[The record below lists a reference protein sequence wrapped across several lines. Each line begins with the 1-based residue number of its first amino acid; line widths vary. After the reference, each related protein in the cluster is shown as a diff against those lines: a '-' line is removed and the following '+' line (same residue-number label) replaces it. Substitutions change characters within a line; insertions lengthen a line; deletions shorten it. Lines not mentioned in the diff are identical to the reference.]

1 MTTNIKQ
8 FFIIPLLLSIISGGV
23 VNAQEVPEVL
33 ANKLSATLDSMW
45 LVIDNKSLSAA
56 MQFNDEAVWED
67 AAGYSLLTP
76 EVEVTTA
83 HKYEIGSI
91 TKTLTGAC
99 VLQLVDEGI
108 LHLDDSVFTWLD
120 PIPFVDSTITIRQ
133 LLQHKSGLYEVLSNA
148 DFQPTILLDQDSI
161 WQAKDVINTFIQP
174 AFDVPGSTWSYCN
187 TGYFMLGMIIEA
199 ATGNP
204 FYEEI
209 RSRFLDPLELS
220 SIGIPSFE
228 TYTGPIAHVW
238 LDITG
243 DGVTDDAHFFY
254 YNWLSLNSA
263 VAAAGGYY
271 STPED
276 ITRWMRSYLRG
287 DLHSPAILAEAE
299 TTVTAPGIP
308 GTYGLGLTAKTF
320 LGYQVYGHGG
330 DLAYSANSWYLPEFD
345 LSITVM
351 NNDAT
356 VISWDLEPVTIALL
370 QTYLDYLAALN
381 ISQPL
386 TQIGVEITPNPFV
399 AQLEL
404 NIHALEPLK
413 GMQVTIINLLG
424 QSMFT
429 QEFTTFE
436 TGEQQI
442 QLTVPDQL
450 PSGAYMIV
458 VESNQQVIY
467 SDKLIKQ

>member
-8 FFIIPLLLSIISGGV
+8 LFIVPFSLLIICGGAA
-23 VNAQEVPEVL
+23 NAQEVPEVL

-56 MQFNDEAVWED
+56 MQFNDAAVWD
-67 AAGYSLLTP
+67 DVAGYSVLTP

-148 DFQPTILLDQDSI
+148 DFQPTLLLDQDSI

-209 RSRFLDPLELS
+209 RTRFLDPLALNS
-220 SIGIPSFE
+220 VGIPSFE

-299 TTVTAPGIP
+299 STVTAPGLP
-308 GTYGLGLTAKTF
+308 GTYGLGLIAKTF

-330 DLAYSANSWYLPEFD
+330 DLAYSANSWYFPEFD

-351 NNDAT
+351 NNDAEI
-356 VISWDLEPVTIALL
+356 ISWDLEPVTIALL
-370 QTYLDYLAALN
+370 QTYLDWKATLN
-381 ISQPL
+381 IGQQ
-386 TQIGVEITPNPFV
+386 TNEIAVDITPNPFV
-399 AQLEL
+399 SQLEL
-404 NIHALEPLK
+404 TVNALTPLEE
-413 GMQVTIINLLG
+413 MEVTIFNLLG
-424 QSMFT
+424 QSVFS
-429 QEFTTFE
+429 QELASIAS
-436 TGEQQI
+436 GEQQI
-442 QLTVPDQL
+442 QLSIPEQL

-458 VESNQQVIY
+458 VKSNQQKIY

>member
-8 FFIIPLLLSIISGGV
+8 LFIVPFSLLIICGGAA
-23 VNAQEVPEVL
+23 NAQEVPEVL
-33 ANKLSATLDSMW
+33 ANKLNATLDSMW

-56 MQFNDEAVWED
+56 MQFNDAAVWED
-67 AAGYSLLTP
+67 AAGYSVLTP

-148 DFQPTILLDQDSI
+148 DFQPTLLLDQDSI

-209 RSRFLDPLELS
+209 RTRFLDPLALNS
-220 SIGIPSFE
+220 VGIPSFE

-299 TTVTAPGIP
+299 STVTAPGLP
-308 GTYGLGLTAKTF
+308 GTYGLGLIAKTF

-330 DLAYSANSWYLPEFD
+330 DLAYSANSWYFPEFD

-351 NNDAT
+351 NNDAEF
-356 VISWDLEPVTIALL
+356 ISWDLEPVTIALL
-370 QTYLDYLAALN
+370 QTYLDWKATLN
-381 ISQPL
+381 IGQQ
-386 TQIGVEITPNPFV
+386 TNEIAVDITPNPFV
-399 AQLEL
+399 SQLEL
-404 NIHALEPLK
+404 TVNALTPLEE
-413 GMQVTIINLLG
+413 MEVTIFNLLG
-424 QSMFT
+424 QSVFS
-429 QEFTTFE
+429 QELASIAS
-436 TGEQQI
+436 GEQQI
-442 QLTVPDQL
+442 QLSIPEQL

-458 VESNQQVIY
+458 VKSNQQKIY

>member
-8 FFIIPLLLSIISGGV
+8 LFIVPFSLLIICGGAA
-23 VNAQEVPEVL
+23 NAQEVPEVL
-33 ANKLSATLDSMW
+33 ANKLNATLDSMW

-56 MQFNDEAVWED
+56 MQFNDAAVWED
-67 AAGYSLLTP
+67 VAGYSVLTP

-148 DFQPTILLDQDSI
+148 DFQPTLLLDQDSI

-209 RSRFLDPLELS
+209 RTRFLDPLALNS
-220 SIGIPSFE
+220 VGIPSFE

-299 TTVTAPGIP
+299 STVTAPGLP
-308 GTYGLGLTAKTF
+308 GTYGLGLIAKTF

-330 DLAYSANSWYLPEFD
+330 DLAYSANSWYFPEFD

-351 NNDAT
+351 NNDAEI
-356 VISWDLEPVTIALL
+356 ISWDLEPVTIALL
-370 QTYLDYLAALN
+370 QTYLDWKATLN
-381 ISQPL
+381 IGQQ
-386 TQIGVEITPNPFV
+386 TNEIAVDITPNPFV
-399 AQLEL
+399 SQLEL
-404 NIHALEPLK
+404 TVNALTPLEE
-413 GMQVTIINLLG
+413 MEVTIFNLLG
-424 QSMFT
+424 QSVFS
-429 QEFTTFE
+429 QELASIAS
-436 TGEQQI
+436 GEQHI
-442 QLTVPDQL
+442 QLSIPDQL

-458 VESNQQVIY
+458 VKSNQQKIY

>member
-8 FFIIPLLLSIISGGV
+8 HFFVPFLLLIIGGGPA
-23 VNAQEVPEVL
+23 NAQEVPEVL

-56 MQFNDEAVWED
+56 MQFNDDAVWED
-67 AAGYSLLTP
+67 AAGYSVLTP

-91 TKTLTGAC
+91 TKTLTSAC

-148 DFQPTILLDQDSI
+148 DLQPTLLLDQDSI

-174 AFDVPGSTWSYCN
+174 AFDEPGSTWSYCN

-209 RSRFLDPLELS
+209 RSRFLDPLALN

-228 TYTGPIAHVW
+228 SYTGPIAHVW

-276 ITRWMRSYLRG
+276 ITKWMRSYLRG
-287 DLHSPAILAEAE
+287 DLHSPEILAEAE
-299 TTVTAPGIP
+299 TTVTAPGLP
-308 GTYGLGLTAKTF
+308 GTYGLGLIAKTF

-330 DLAYSANSWYLPEFD
+330 DLSYSANSWYFPDFD

-351 NNDAT
+351 NNDAEI
-356 VISWDLEPVTIALL
+356 ISWDLEPVTIALL
-370 QTYLDYLAALN
+370 QTYLDWQATLN
-381 ISQPL
+381 IGQQTS
-386 TQIGVEITPNPFV
+386 EIAVAISPNPFTT
-399 AQLEL
+399 QLEL
-404 NIHALEPLK
+404 TINAITPLEE
-413 GMQVTIINLLG
+413 MQVDIYNLMG
-424 QSMFT
+424 QYVYS
-429 QEFTTFE
+429 QELSVIE

-442 QLTVPDQL
+442 QLTISDQL
-450 PSGAYMIV
+450 PSGAYMV
-458 VESNQQVIY
+458 VVKSNQQIIY

>member
-8 FFIIPLLLSIISGGV
+8 LFIVPFSLLIICGGAA
-23 VNAQEVPEVL
+23 NAQEVPEVL

-56 MQFNDEAVWED
+56 MQFNDAAVWED
-67 AAGYSLLTP
+67 AAGYSVLTP

-148 DFQPTILLDQDSI
+148 DFQPTLLLDQDSI

-209 RSRFLDPLELS
+209 RTRFLDPLALNS
-220 SIGIPSFE
+220 VGIPSFE

-299 TTVTAPGIP
+299 STVTAPGLP
-308 GTYGLGLTAKTF
+308 GTYGLGLIAKTF

-330 DLAYSANSWYLPEFD
+330 DLAYSANSWYFPEFD

-351 NNDAT
+351 NNDAEI
-356 VISWDLEPVTIALL
+356 ISWDLEPVTIALL
-370 QTYLDYLAALN
+370 QTYLDWKATLN
-381 ISQPL
+381 IGQQ
-386 TQIGVEITPNPFV
+386 TNEIAVDITPNPFV
-399 AQLEL
+399 SQLEL
-404 NIHALEPLK
+404 TVNALTPLEE
-413 GMQVTIINLLG
+413 MEVTIFNLLG
-424 QSMFT
+424 QSVFS
-429 QEFTTFE
+429 QELASIAS
-436 TGEQQI
+436 GEQQI
-442 QLTVPDQL
+442 QLSIPEQL

-458 VESNQQVIY
+458 VKSNQQKIY

>member
-1 MTTNIKQ
+1 MPTNIKQ
-8 FFIIPLLLSIISGGV
+8 HFISTLVLIILGGGAV
-23 VNAQEVPEVL
+23 KAQEVPEVL
-33 ANKLSATLDSMW
+33 ANKLNATLDSMW
-45 LVIDNKSLSAA
+45 LLIDNKSLSAA
-56 MQFNDEAVWED
+56 MQFNDNAVWED
-67 AAGYSLLTP
+67 AAGYSILTP

-108 LHLDDSVFTWLD
+108 LHLDDSVFTWLE

-148 DFQPTILLDQDSI
+148 DLQPTLLLDQDSI

-174 AFDVPGSTWSYCN
+174 AFDEPGGTWSYCN

-209 RSRFLDPLELS
+209 RNRFLDPLALS

-287 DLHSPAILAEAE
+287 DLHSAAILTEAE
-299 TTVTAPGIP
+299 TTVTAPGLP
-308 GTYGLGLTAKTF
+308 GTYGLGLIAKTF

-330 DLAYSANSWYLPEFD
+330 DLSYSANSWYFPEFD

-351 NNDAT
+351 NNDAEI
-356 VISWDLEPVTIALL
+356 ISWDLEPVTIALL
-370 QTYLDYLAALN
+370 QTYLDYQATLN
-381 ISQPL
+381 IPQQTTS
-386 TQIGVEITPNPFV
+386 IAVEISPNPFIN
-399 AQLEL
+399 QLEL
-404 NIHALEPLK
+404 KINALTPVEN
-413 GMQVTIINLLG
+413 MQVSIFNLMGHNIYTQKLG
-424 QSMFT
+424 VVES
-429 QEFTTFE
+429 
-436 TGEQQI
+436 GQQQTHI
-442 QLTVPDQL
+442 TVPDQL
-450 PSGAYMIV
+450 PVGAYMVI
-458 VESNQQVIY
+458 VESNQHIIY
-467 SDKLIKQ
+467 SDKFIKQ

>member
-8 FFIIPLLLSIISGGV
+8 LFISTLGLIILGGGAV
-23 VNAQEVPEVL
+23 KAQEVPEVL

-45 LVIDNKSLSAA
+45 LLIDNKSLSAA
-56 MQFNDEAVWED
+56 MQFNDNAVWED
-67 AAGYSLLTP
+67 AAGYSILTP

-108 LHLDDSVFTWLD
+108 LHLDDSVFTWLE

-148 DFQPTILLDQDSI
+148 DLQPTLLLDQDSI
-161 WQAKDVINTFIQP
+161 WQAKDVINTFIQAP
-174 AFDVPGSTWSYCN
+174 YDEPGSTWSYCN

-209 RSRFLDPLELS
+209 RNRFLDPLALS

-263 VAAAGGYY
+263 VAAA
-271 STPED
+271 
-276 ITRWMRSYLRG
+276 RG
-287 DLHSPAILAEAE
+287 ILCH
-299 TTVTAPGIP
+299 T
-308 GTYGLGLTAKTF
+308 
-320 LGYQVYGHGG
+320 
-330 DLAYSANSWYLPEFD
+330 
-345 LSITVM
+345 
-351 NNDAT
+351 
-356 VISWDLEPVTIALL
+356 
-370 QTYLDYLAALN
+370 
-381 ISQPL
+381 
-386 TQIGVEITPNPFV
+386 
-399 AQLEL
+399 
-404 NIHALEPLK
+404 
-413 GMQVTIINLLG
+413 
-424 QSMFT
+424 
-429 QEFTTFE
+429 
-436 TGEQQI
+436 
-442 QLTVPDQL
+442 
-450 PSGAYMIV
+450 
-458 VESNQQVIY
+458 
-467 SDKLIKQ
+467 

>member
-8 FFIIPLLLSIISGGV
+8 LFIVPFSLLIICGGAA
-23 VNAQEVPEVL
+23 NAQEVPEVL
-33 ANKLSATLDSMW
+33 ANKLNATLDSMW

-56 MQFNDEAVWED
+56 MQFNDAAVWED
-67 AAGYSLLTP
+67 AAGYSVLTP

-148 DFQPTILLDQDSI
+148 DFQPTLLLDQDSI

-209 RSRFLDPLELS
+209 RTRFLDPLALNS
-220 SIGIPSFE
+220 VGIPSFE

-299 TTVTAPGIP
+299 STVTAPGLP
-308 GTYGLGLTAKTF
+308 GTYGLGLIAKTF

-330 DLAYSANSWYLPEFD
+330 DLAYSANSWYFPEFD

-351 NNDAT
+351 NNDAEI
-356 VISWDLEPVTIALL
+356 ISWDLEPVTIALL
-370 QTYLDYLAALN
+370 QTYLDWKATLN
-381 ISQPL
+381 IGQQ
-386 TQIGVEITPNPFV
+386 TNEIAVDITPNPFV
-399 AQLEL
+399 SQLEL
-404 NIHALEPLK
+404 TVNALTPLEE
-413 GMQVTIINLLG
+413 MEVTIFNLLG
-424 QSMFT
+424 QSVFS
-429 QEFTTFE
+429 QELASIAS
-436 TGEQQI
+436 GEQQI
-442 QLTVPDQL
+442 QLSIPEQL

-458 VESNQQVIY
+458 VKSNQQKIY

>member
-8 FFIIPLLLSIISGGV
+8 LFIVPFSLLIICGGAA
-23 VNAQEVPEVL
+23 NAQEVPEVL

-56 MQFNDEAVWED
+56 MQFNDAAVWD
-67 AAGYSLLTP
+67 DVAGYSVLTP

-148 DFQPTILLDQDSI
+148 DFQPTLLLDQDSI

-209 RSRFLDPLELS
+209 RTRFLDPLALNS
-220 SIGIPSFE
+220 VGIPSFE

-299 TTVTAPGIP
+299 STVTAPGLP
-308 GTYGLGLTAKTF
+308 GTYGLGLIAKTF

-330 DLAYSANSWYLPEFD
+330 DLAYSANSWYFPEFD

-351 NNDAT
+351 NNDAEI
-356 VISWDLEPVTIALL
+356 ISWDLEPVTIALL
-370 QTYLDYLAALN
+370 QTYLDWKAALN
-381 ISQPL
+381 IGQQ
-386 TQIGVEITPNPFV
+386 TAEIAVDITPNPF
-399 AQLEL
+399 ASQLEL
-404 NIHALEPLK
+404 TVNALTPLAE
-413 GMQVTIINLLG
+413 MEVTIFNLLG
-424 QSMFT
+424 QSVFS
-429 QEFTTFE
+429 QELASIAS
-436 TGEQQI
+436 GEQQI
-442 QLTVPDQL
+442 QLSIPEQL

-458 VESNQQVIY
+458 VKSNQQKIY

>member
-8 FFIIPLLLSIISGGV
+8 LCISTLGLIILGGGAV
-23 VNAQEVPEVL
+23 KAQEVPEVL

-45 LVIDNKSLSAA
+45 LLIDNKSLSAA
-56 MQFNDEAVWED
+56 MQFNDNAVWED
-67 AAGYSLLTP
+67 AAGYSILTP

-108 LHLDDSVFTWLD
+108 LHLDDSVFTWLE

-148 DFQPTILLDQDSI
+148 DLQPTLLLDQDSI
-161 WQAKDVINTFIQP
+161 WQAKDVINTFIQAP
-174 AFDVPGSTWSYCN
+174 YDEPGSTWSYCN

-209 RSRFLDPLELS
+209 RNRFLDPLALS

-271 STPED
+271 ATPED

-299 TTVTAPGIP
+299 STVTAPGLP
-308 GTYGLGLTAKTF
+308 GTYGLGLIAKTF

-330 DLAYSANSWYLPEFD
+330 DLAYSANSWYFPEFD

-351 NNDAT
+351 NNDAEI
-356 VISWDLEPVTIALL
+356 ISWDLEPVTIALL
-370 QTYLDYLAALN
+370 QTYLDYQSTLD
-381 ISQPL
+381 ISQ
-386 TQIGVEITPNPFV
+386 QVIEIAMDISPNPFV
-399 AQLEL
+399 NQLNL
-404 NIHALEPLK
+404 TVNAMAPIADI
-413 GMQVTIINLLG
+413 QFTIFNLMG
-424 QSMFT
+424 QSVFS
-429 QEFTTFE
+429 QQLAAIEP
-436 TGEQQI
+436 GEQQI
-442 QLTVPDQL
+442 QISVPDQL
-450 PSGAYMIV
+450 PIGAYMIV

>member
-1 MTTNIKQ
+1 MTTKIKQ
-8 FFIIPLLLSIISGGV
+8 HFFVPFLLLIIGGGPA
-23 VNAQEVPEVL
+23 NAQEVPEVL

-56 MQFNDEAVWED
+56 MQFNDDAVWED
-67 AAGYSLLTP
+67 AAGYSVLTP

-91 TKTLTGAC
+91 TKTLTSAC

-148 DFQPTILLDQDSI
+148 DLQPTLLLDQDSI

-174 AFDVPGSTWSYCN
+174 AIDEPGSTWSYCN

-209 RSRFLDPLELS
+209 RSRFLDPLALS

-228 TYTGPIAHVW
+228 SYTGPIAHVW

-276 ITRWMRSYLRG
+276 ITKWMRSYLRG
-287 DLHSPAILAEAE
+287 DLHSPEILAEAE
-299 TTVTAPGIP
+299 TTVTAPGLP
-308 GTYGLGLTAKTF
+308 GTYGLGLIAKTF

-330 DLAYSANSWYLPEFD
+330 DLSYSANSWYFPDFD

-351 NNDAT
+351 NNDAEI
-356 VISWDLEPVTIALL
+356 ISWDLEPVTIALL
-370 QTYLDYLAALN
+370 QTYLDWQATLN
-381 ISQPL
+381 IGQQTS
-386 TQIGVEITPNPFV
+386 EIAVAISPNPFTT
-399 AQLEL
+399 QLEL
-404 NIHALEPLK
+404 TINAITPLEE
-413 GMQVTIINLLG
+413 MQVDIYNLMG
-424 QSMFT
+424 QYLYS
-429 QEFTTFE
+429 QELSVIE

-442 QLTVPDQL
+442 QLTISDQL
-450 PSGAYMIV
+450 PSGAYMV
-458 VESNQQVIY
+458 VVKSNQQIIY